1 MICGIDEAGR
11 GPVIGPMVVAGIVVK
26 EDADLIKLDVKD
38 SKRLSP
44 NRRKS
49 LEADIKKLGKYSLR
63 VISAEEIDNLREEM
77 TLNEIEAGLFASI
90 IEELCDETV
99 TVYVDAASTDEE
111 KFASMIQERLD
122 EPMDIIS
129 RHGADDSYPVVSA
142 ASILAKVKRDEE
154 VELIEKELGEEIGS
168 GYPSDIRTR
177 DFLMKWIDEHG
188 DLPPYTRKS
197 WETAREMLSR
207 SKNSSLDDF

>member
-1 MICGIDEAGR
+1 M
-11 GPVIGPMVVAGIVVK
+11 
-26 EDADLIKLDVKD
+26 DA
-38 SKRLSP
+38 
-44 NRRKS
+44 
-49 LEADIKKLGKYSLR
+49 
-63 VISAEEIDNLREEM
+63 
-77 TLNEIEAGLFASI
+77 
-90 IEELCDETV
+90 
-99 TVYVDAASTDEE
+99 
-111 KFASMIQERLD
+111 
-122 EPMDIIS
+122 
-129 RHGADDSYPVVSA
+129 
-142 ASILAKVKRDEE
+142 KRDEE